1 MTAKPYI
8 ILYHIVWVSI
18 DIKSL
23 HHYWC
28 NAGLEWPIRQNE
40 GEGNTFSTTETWSTK
55 QTRTQWIIFFEFL
68 RLPLLQ
74 WSLKKKKKG
83 YLWITHIWNY
93 TLLLDLMTKLY
104 NADIT
109 CLKCGNKIWQHF
121 GFFNMF
127 CGSDKK
133 TRE

>member
-8 ILYHIVWVSI
+8 IL
-18 DIKSL
+18 
-23 HHYWC
+23 
-28 NAGLEWPIRQNE
+28 
-40 GEGNTFSTTETWSTK
+40 
-55 QTRTQWIIFFEFL
+55 FEFPQISNL
-68 RLPLLQ
+68 YIIIGVTLVLSGQSDRMRAKEIHLVQRKPDPQNKPGRNESYSLNFSDFLFYNELL
-74 WSLKKKKKG
+74 KKKKG

-109 CLKCGNKIWQHF
+109 CLECGNKIWQHF